1 MCSSINLMKTP
12 RPAQKM
18 YTSVKKQKHLG
29 CSAAR
34 IRSSCSLTC
43 VMCFQHESLQGMEEE
58 LSRVAPTLQRYAQF
72 TSKPS
77 VSFAQ
82 DSPDTPLSAQAF
94 LSQLECTED
103 GEVKV
108 IPRSEAEWNQLGETM
123 FTFTPFVF
131 HPSPNTRAQM
141 STQCLG

>member
-1 MCSSINLMKTP
+1 
-12 RPAQKM
+12 
-18 YTSVKKQKHLG
+18 
-29 CSAAR
+29 
-34 IRSSCSLTC
+34 
-43 VMCFQHESLQGMEEE
+43 MCFQQDSLEGIEEE
-58 LSRVAPTLQRYAQF
+58 LSRVEPILQRYAQF

-108 IPRSEAEWNQLGETM
+108 IRRSEAEWNQLGETL
-123 FTFTPFVF
+123 FALR
-131 HPSPNTRAQM
+131 H
-141 STQCLG
+141 